1 MFEGKEKRIE
11 LIAELRSTHALQEA
25 EQFVKKQDKQATQ
38 ALQRQQ
44 RLQEHKVEIWMDCG
58 VPL

>member
-25 EQFVKKQDKQATQ
+25 EQHMKTQDKKATI

-44 RLQEHKVEIWMDCG
+44 KNYENKV
-58 VPL
+58 